1 MCTAFF
7 QAHISS
13 QNTELTNAALQALG
27 FCVFNS
33 NTTSELPGKQTNFSV
48 DAGSV
53 CVSVC
58 LYIYLYL
65 GVLSLCLHYHIL

>member
-1 MCTAFF
+1 MCIAFF

-13 QNTELTNAALQALG
+13 QNTELNNAALQALG

-33 NTTSELPGKQTNFSV
+33 NNTSELPGKQTNFSV

-53 CVSVC
+53 CVCVSV
-58 LYIYLYL
+58 YIYI
-65 GVLSLCLHYHIL
+65 SEFFLCLHYHIL